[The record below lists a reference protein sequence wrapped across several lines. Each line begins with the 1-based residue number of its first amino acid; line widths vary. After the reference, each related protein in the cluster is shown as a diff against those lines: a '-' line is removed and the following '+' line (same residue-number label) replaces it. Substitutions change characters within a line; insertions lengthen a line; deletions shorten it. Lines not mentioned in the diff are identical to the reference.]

1 MRDALMGQVAPA
13 VLFGNACADALAA
26 EMALGARV
34 PEGARLGAQQLRTLH
49 SREHLVVANKVNL
62 EVRAAAGLQRA
73 KQAPRHLRV
82 PARPA
87 ERGHV
92 LARMDPWWQCARC
105 LVVANTA
112 SERRR
117 GGGSFG
123 GPWPLGQQR
132 AAFAQRRHAEQTSRA
147 KATPQKAKASGG
159 EHPGRSRG
167 PGNQGR
173 GQKRGQLAV
182 NCCTPSPLF
191 LCFRLCFRREAAF

>member
-117 GGGSFG
+117 GGGGASTDL
-123 GPWPLGQQR
+123 GPWANREQPLRKEDTQSRR
-132 AAFAQRRHAEQTSRA
+132 AGPRPPPKSEGERRRA
-147 KATPQKAKASGG
+147 PRPRPRAGKPRTRTKARAT
-159 EHPGRSRG
+159 
-167 PGNQGR
+167 GNQLLYS
-173 GQKRGQLAV
+173 LALFSV
-182 NCCTPSPLF
+182 FSPVF
-191 LCFRLCFRREAAF
+191 SP

>member
-1 MRDALMGQVAPA
+1 MGQVAPA

-34 PEGARLGAQQLRTLH
+34 PDGARLGAQQLRTLH

-62 EVRAAAGLQRA
+62 EVRATAGLQRA

-117 GGGSFG
+117 GGGGFD
-123 GPWPLGQQR
+123 GPGPLGQQR
-132 AAFAQRRHAEQTSRA
+132 AAFAQRSRRAGPRPPPKKRRRAAESTQAAAAGQETKDADKSA
-147 KATPQKAKASGG
+147 
-159 EHPGRSRG
+159 
-167 PGNQGR
+167 GNW
-173 GQKRGQLAV
+173 L
-182 NCCTPSPLF
+182 
-191 LCFRLCFRREAAF
+191 